1 MWKVSS
7 QPTAARGAEGHHRN
21 IQGGAAR
28 AAIFGVSDGLVTN
41 VSLIVGV
48 AGAHSGGPYVRLAG
62 FAGLLAGAFS
72 MAAGEYVSMK
82 AQAELLER
90 ELDMEARELKRSPL
104 AERQELA
111 NIYRSRGIDDTLAR
125 EMAEEMMRTPEL
137 ALETHARE
145 ELGVSPQS
153 LGSPYLAA
161 ASSFGSF
168 AVGAV
173 IPLIPWFFTEGVLGE
188 GISLALAAIT
198 ALCIGTGLAF
208 ATGRSVTRSALR
220 QFLVSMLAAGVAYAI
235 GRLVGVS
242 VSG

>member
-1 MWKVSS
+1 MGSPPSV
-7 QPTAARGAEGHHRN
+7 ARDSEGHHRN
-21 IQGGAAR
+21 VQGGAAR

-48 AGAHSGGPYVRLAG
+48 AGAHSSGPYVRLAG

-82 AQAELLER
+82 AQSELLER
-90 ELDMEARELKRSPL
+90 ELDMEARELKRSPV

-111 NIYRSRGIDDTLAR
+111 NIYRARGIDPTLAG
-125 EMAEEMMRTPEL
+125 EMAEEMMRTPEM

-145 ELGVSPQS
+145 ELGVDPHS
-153 LGSPYLAA
+153 LGNPYLAG

-168 AVGAV
+168 AVGAA
-173 IPLIPWFFTEGVLGE
+173 IPLLPWFFTQGTLGE
-188 GISLALAAIT
+188 VISLVLAAVT
-198 ALCIGTGLAF
+198 ALCIGTGLAL
-208 ATGRSVTRSALR
+208 ATGRSVVRSAFR
-220 QFLVSMLAAGVAYAI
+220 QVLVSMLAAGVAYAI